1 MGDGQISAHRSTASG
16 MVSPTSGFESTA
28 NLTVPPQETT
38 IYEEDDDENV
48 DHEKIHL
55 INAKQFKM
63 VNQLFEDYYD
73 LHEPKN
79 IKYEAMK
86 ELKKRLK
93 KEKVLNVNVVEN
105 EFLRIKKE
113 NNGQGAVMDESLRC
127 DDQSMQMF
135 RKELSR
141 LLMVP

>member
-1 MGDGQISAHRSTASG
+1 
-16 MVSPTSGFESTA
+16 MVSPTSGFDSTA
-28 NLTVPPQETT
+28 NLTVPPQDTT

-86 ELKKRLK
+86 ELKKRLNYK
-93 KEKVLNVNVVEN
+93 KVLNVNVVEN

-127 DDQSMQMF
+127 DDASMQMF
-135 RKELSR
+135 RKEMQR